1 MGVPRIISLQKNA
14 PKAWGKNKER
24 HLGRCRIQGGK
35 IMRIQSNISAINTQ
49 RQMFKVNNAQSKS
62 MERLSSGFRINRA
75 ADDAA
80 GLAIS
85 EKMRSQIR
93 GMRQA
98 SRNAQDGISVV
109 QTAEG
114 ALDEVHDMLQRM
126 KELAVQAA
134 NDSNQSLVDREALQL
149 EVDQLTD
156 EINSITDKTQFN
168 KMNLLDGTFTNKHFH
183 VGANSDQ
190 SIGISIKSMTAEG
203 LGLKTGGTEELVSS
217 NGQTRVLE
225 AKGFQNI
232 KSAAQAIKKGSA
244 LVFEDVATKFSDATK
259 KAKFRVAINDK
270 YGEFEVGV
278 GSDGK
283 IKKEDIAKAARE
295 ALNRIAGETLFTGTG
310 EKVSAIDAIKSFNGI
325 TGAYAKVE
333 MLNEGDFNIGTAIG
347 KGISMKDAV
356 MGTELGAK
364 VDISHEVGKGHYEIS
379 INGQKPI
386 TVDLTKDDDTA
397 DKIKAKFSAALA
409 GLVGTVSYS
418 VAAGGRQGV
427 IRFKTKKSGN
437 EATIKVRATGASG
450 FKQVDYKGVNI
461 LTRDAANKSMNNVQ
475 AAIEQLSSRRAELGA
490 IQNRV
495 EHTIANLNNSVENLT
510 ASEARIRDTDMAA
523 EIIESS
529 RTSILS
535 QAAISMLS
543 QANQVPQNILS
554 LLR

>member
-1 MGVPRIISLQKNA
+1 
-14 PKAWGKNKER
+14 
-24 HLGRCRIQGGK
+24 
-35 IMRIQSNISAINTQ
+35 MRIQSNISAINTQ

-134 NDSNQSLVDREALQL
+134 NDSNQSVVDREALQL

-203 LGLKTGGTEELVSS
+203 LGLKTGGTEELVGN
-217 NGQTRVLE
+217 NGKTRILE
-225 AKGFQNI
+225 AKGFREIDGNAGSI
-232 KSAAQAIKKGSA
+232 ASGKG
-244 LVFEDVATKFSDATK
+244 FEFTADAEAKLLNTGK
-259 KAKFRVAINDK
+259 KAKFRVAFNDK
-270 YGEFEVGV
+270 FSEFEMEFK
-278 GSDGK
+278 DGK
-283 IKKEDIAKAARE
+283 ITKTAMAKAAVKALNDLAGE
-295 ALNRIAGETLFTGTG
+295 ALFTAKANSGSVIAKKG
-310 EKVSAIDAIKSFNGI
+310 IKSFDGF

-333 MLNEGDFNIGTAIG
+333 MMNEGDFNMTASVG
-347 KGISMKDAV
+347 AGITKTNASWGAKR
-356 MGTELGAK
+356 GAK
-364 VDISHEVGKGHYEIS
+364 VDISHEVGRGHYEIS

-386 TVDLTKDDDTA
+386 TVDLTKDDDTS
-397 DKIKAKFSAALA
+397 DKIKAKFAAALGNLA
-409 GLVGTVSYS
+409 TNISWTS
-418 VAAGGRQGV
+418 AAGGREGV
-427 IRFKTKKSGN
+427 LRFTTKAVGN
-437 EATIKVRATGASG
+437 DVRVKVRATGASG

-461 LTRDAANKSMNNVQ
+461 LTREAANKSMDNVQ